1 MYVFNTGSTETSTLT
16 TADRYLQLAH
26 PDVADVLQLQWV
38 ADDNSYQPPTMTGLL
53 TVDGR
58 AVNSSLVVI
67 KSTVNKLQW
76 PSLAFV
82 VTPAQADLFEQL
94 LTTQSALT
102 PVTVF
107 DNIELKGLSK
117 LVAVLVS
124 DGYRTPY
131 VGLSQYLIQ
140 FSLQEV

>member
-1 MYVFNTGSTETSTLT
+1 MFVFNTGSTNDSTLT

-26 PDVADVLQLQWV
+26 PDLTDVLQLAWI
-38 ADDNSYQPPTMTGLL
+38 ADDNSYTPPLKTGLL

-58 AVNSSLVVI
+58 AVNSSLIVI
-67 KSTVNKLQW
+67 QSTVNKLSW
-76 PSLAFV
+76 ASLAFV

-107 DNIELKGLSK
+107 DNMELKGLSK